1 MSSQSPQLRITE
13 IFYSLQ
19 GESKTVGW
27 PTVFIRLTGCPLR
40 CVYCDTSY
48 AFSGGE
54 WLSLDKIIQQVKQY
68 KTQHITVT
76 GGEPL
81 AQKACNDLL
90 KQLCD
95 EGYQVSLETSG
106 SIDIE
111 AVDNRV
117 VKVMDIKTPSSGEVE
132 KNRFGNIDFLNEK
145 DEIKFVICDHD
156 DYKWAKDIVKQYEL
170 TDKCDILFS
179 PVHGDITA
187 TDLADWILQ
196 DQLQVRFQI
205 QLHKY
210 LWGNEPGK

>member
-1 MSSQSPQLRITE
+1 MSPESPKLRITE

-19 GESKTVGW
+19 GESNTIGW
-27 PTVFIRLTGCPLR
+27 PTIFIRLTGCPLR

-54 WLSLDKIIQQVKQY
+54 WMSLDEVVQQIKQY
-68 KTQHITVT
+68 KTKYITVT

-81 AQKACNDLL
+81 AQKACNKLL

-95 EGYQVSLETSG
+95 EGYLVSLETSG

-111 AVDNRV
+111 PVDKRV
-117 VKVMDIKTPSSGEVE
+117 VKVMDIKTPSSGEVN
-132 KNRFGNIDFLNEK
+132 KNHLSNINYLNDN
-145 DEIKFVICDHD
+145 DEIKFVICNHD
-156 DYKWAKDIVKQYEL
+156 DYKWAKDTVKQYKL
-170 TDKCDILFS
+170 TDKCDVLFS

-187 TDLADWILQ
+187 AELADWILQ
-196 DQLQVRFQI
+196 DQLNVRFQI

-210 LWGNEPGK
+210 LWGDERGK